1 MKNIEIK
8 TYDEL
13 VKKLKTYLT
22 EEEIKK
28 VTKSYMIAFE
38 KHFGEKR
45 LTGDDYIVHP
55 LNVAYILANINADY
69 QTVSAALLHDVM
81 EENKITALELES
93 EVGLE
98 IAKLVEGFNKINKL
112 SFTGDNEQVI
122 ANHRKILV
130 GLSEDVRVI
139 IIKLADRLH
148 NMRTL
153 WAIPEERQK
162 RKAKETLDILTPI
175 AHRLGMSSIKS
186 ELEDLSLR

>member
-1 MKNIEIK
+1 
-8 TYDEL
+8 
-13 VKKLKTYLT
+13 
-22 EEEIKK
+22 
-28 VTKSYMIAFE
+28 MIAFE

-98 IAKLVEGFNKINKL
+98 IAKLVEGVNKINKL

-122 ANHRKILV
+122 C
-130 GLSEDVRVI
+130 
-139 IIKLADRLH
+139 
-148 NMRTL
+148 
-153 WAIPEERQK
+153 
-162 RKAKETLDILTPI
+162 
-175 AHRLGMSSIKS
+175 KS
-186 ELEDLSLR
+186 

>member
-55 LNVAYILANINADY
+55 LNVAYILADINADY
-69 QTVSAALLHDVM
+69 
-81 EENKITALELES
+81 
-93 EVGLE
+93 
-98 IAKLVEGFNKINKL
+98 
-112 SFTGDNEQVI
+112 
-122 ANHRKILV
+122 AN
-130 GLSEDVRVI
+130 
-139 IIKLADRLH
+139 
-148 NMRTL
+148 
-153 WAIPEERQK
+153 
-162 RKAKETLDILTPI
+162 
-175 AHRLGMSSIKS
+175 
-186 ELEDLSLR
+186 